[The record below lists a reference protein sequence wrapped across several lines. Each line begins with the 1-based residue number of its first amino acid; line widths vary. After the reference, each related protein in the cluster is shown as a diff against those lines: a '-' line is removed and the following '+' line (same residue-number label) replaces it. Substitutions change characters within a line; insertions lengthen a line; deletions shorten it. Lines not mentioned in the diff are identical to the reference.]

1 MPFGSFLDSFPS
13 LLFVG
18 AHALFLVVGIWA
30 ATSLAK
36 AGRPFA
42 PIIWLYVVSQVVFL
56 AFFGGAIT
64 MKMAVLVEQ
73 TLLVVLIAMLTI
85 RSSRVPSGR

>member
-1 MPFGSFLDSFPS
+1 MPFGSFLDSLPS
-13 LLFVG
+13 LLFVA
-18 AHALFLVVGIWA
+18 AHAIFLVVGIWA

-42 PIIWLYVVSQVVFL
+42 PVIWLYVVSQVVFL

-73 TLLVVLIAMLTI
+73 TLLVVLIAALTI
-85 RSSRVPSGR
+85 RSSRVTGQ